1 MWKHKLV
8 LVYIYDPATLA
19 LIKCPFSKFLK
30 KKCFTRLFL
39 QIFWMDYHII
49 MKYKTFPDSL
59 CWFWQSV
66 EWLLCEELGNFLQIS
81 KGCGIYAR
89 SRVPLPVPTVRKL
102 TLAYEWCP
110 LITNVNKQ
118 AQQEHKRKRK
128 HWCGFT
134 YGI

>member
-1 MWKHKLV
+1 M
-8 LVYIYDPATLA
+8 YYTL
-19 LIKCPFSKFLK
+19 LIAN
-30 KKCFTRLFL
+30 
-39 QIFWMDYHII
+39 FWMDYSII
-49 MKYKTFPDSL
+49 LKYKTFPDSL

-118 AQQEHKRKRK
+118 PLLSTTGTQKKKETLTWH
-128 HWCGFT
+128 T
-134 YGI
+134 YGIEFIVFRTTDHFSQKKRWLNVSQC